1 LHDPVEVDV
10 ESDNH
15 QPVRANGEGGPSHQ
29 RVSGTRAKPGTAG
42 QCEPGEHLLKNRP
55 AEPSLFS
62 YKSFD
67 FHAKCRGMKWENI
80 SELVEDFDVNTMGY
94 LWTLQ
99 GEVIREQ
106 AGAFRTK

>member
-1 LHDPVEVDV
+1 
-10 ESDNH
+10 
-15 QPVRANGEGGPSHQ
+15 
-29 RVSGTRAKPGTAG
+29 
-42 QCEPGEHLLKNRP
+42 
-55 AEPSLFS
+55 
-62 YKSFD
+62 
-67 FHAKCRGMKWENI
+67 MKWENI